1 MGMMFTCYYHISF
14 SYSALM
20 YPHVLGL
27 CTYVCTGRR
36 VEDACTYMCFC
47 VYVNSESGDSLS

>member
-1 MGMMFTCYYHISF
+1 MLICYSHISF

-20 YPHVLGL
+20 YPHVSGL

-36 VEDACTYMCFC
+36 VEEVMHMHLFF
-47 VYVNSESGDSLS
+47 VYV